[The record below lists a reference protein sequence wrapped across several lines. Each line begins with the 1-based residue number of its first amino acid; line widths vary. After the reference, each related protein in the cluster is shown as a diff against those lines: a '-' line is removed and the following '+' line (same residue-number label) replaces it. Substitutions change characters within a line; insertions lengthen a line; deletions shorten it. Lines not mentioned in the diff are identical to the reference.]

1 MSKKR
6 KNGPEKPEVEKQSEY
21 YRLNTQAVDDLVT
34 ANEDNSPPV
43 SEEELM
49 AYRSGPKLKL
59 ADWVKL
65 LLIKAWFAG
74 AVCFF
79 FLWGLGGML
88 GSELDALFVTGLALG
103 VVTDLLT
110 NPILR
115 FFEKTPGENARW
127 MMVSRKGFSSL
138 FLNVGYGYVL
148 LALVYL
154 LYNGIN
160 LAASRIAG
168 VPDMV
173 FLGVEPVLF
182 GVFCLGFD
190 LLLIQVKHGLGRLF
204 HAGARKP
211 AK

>member
-6 KNGPEKPEVEKQSEY
+6 KDGQPKPEVEKQSDY
-21 YRLNTQAVDDLVT
+21 YRLKTQAVDDLVS
-34 ANEDNSPPV
+34 ANVENSPPV
-43 SEEELM
+43 PEEELRS
-49 AYRSGPKLKL
+49 YRSGPKLKA
-59 ADWVKL
+59 ADWVKML
-65 LLIKAWFAG
+65 FIKAWFAG

-79 FLWGLGGML
+79 FIWGLGGML
-88 GSELDALFVTGLALG
+88 GSELDILFITGLALG
-103 VVTDLLT
+103 LVTDWLV

-138 FLNVGYGYVL
+138 FLNVGYGYGL

-160 LAASRIAG
+160 LAASRISG
-168 VPDMV
+168 VPDLV

-190 LLLIQVKHGLGRLF
+190 LLLLQLKHGLGRLIQGGK
-204 HAGARKP
+204 AAE
-211 AK
+211 